1 MVGHVSPPADAPS
14 FALLTAVVSTG
25 ATVAYDLHVADA
37 WQRRSSTNAWII
49 AVAQGV
55 VAFEAEHR

>member
-1 MVGHVSPPADAPS
+1 
-14 FALLTAVVSTG
+14 LTAVVSAA
-25 ATVAYDLHVADA
+25 ATVANDLHVADA